1 MEEKTKMLLDAQEHP
16 EQFTDE
22 ALRQMQDDPEI
33 RALMEATAQGKRAL
47 MKHQLVESQEAI
59 DAAWQDFEAK
69 HFPKTA
75 NWLSPSG
82 RRAIPSSLF
91 TFHSSLHKVAAS
103 FIGLLFISGIAFAA
117 VHIARNYRNT
127 VGEDVKSPTQ
137 ETQIS
142 DSHQQALPT
151 DTTAIVPPI
160 VFDNVTLDS
169 ILPQIAQHYGYTVSF
184 HSDKSKS
191 LRLFLTWNPQDSIQ
205 KVTDKL
211 NLFEQIHI
219 ELDEQTMIVE

>member
-1 MEEKTKMLLDAQEHP
+1 MDEKTKILLDAQEHP

-33 RALMEATAQGKRAL
+33 RVLMEATAQGKRAL
-47 MKHQLVESQEAI
+47 MKQQPKASQEAI

-69 HFPKTA
+69 HFPKA
-75 NWLSPSG
+75 AKVS
-82 RRAIPSSLF
+82 I
-91 TFHSSLHKVAAS
+91 LHKVAAS
-103 FIGLLFISGIAFAA
+103 VIGLLFISGIAFAA
-117 VHIARNYRNT
+117 VHIVRNYRNA

-151 DTTAIVPPI
+151 DTTATVPPV

-169 ILPQIAQHYGYTVSF
+169 ILPQIARHYGYTVSF
-184 HSDKSKS
+184 RSDKSKP

-219 ELDEQTMIVE
+219 VLDEQAMIVE

>member
-1 MEEKTKMLLDAQEHP
+1 MDEKTKMLLDAQEHP

-33 RALMEATAQGKRAL
+33 RVLMEATAQGKRAL
-47 MKHQLVESQEAI
+47 MKQQPKASQEAI
-59 DAAWQDFEAK
+59 DAAWHDFEAK
-69 HFPKTA
+69 HFPKA
-75 NWLSPSG
+75 
-82 RRAIPSSLF
+82 A
-91 TFHSSLHKVAAS
+91 KVS
-103 FIGLLFISGIAFAA
+103 IL
-117 VHIARNYRNT
+117 
-127 VGEDVKSPTQ
+127 GEDVKSPTQ

-151 DTTAIVPPI
+151 DTAATVPPV

-169 ILPQIAQHYGYTVSF
+169 ILPQIARHYGYTVSF
-184 HSDKSKS
+184 RSDKSKP

-219 ELDEQTMIVE
+219 VLDEQTMIVE

>member
-1 MEEKTKMLLDAQEHP
+1 MDEKTKMLLDAQEHP

-33 RALMEATAQGKRAL
+33 RVLMEATAQGKRAL
-47 MKHQLVESQEAI
+47 MKQQPKASQEVI
-59 DAAWQDFEAK
+59 DAAWHDFEAK
-69 HFPKTA
+69 HFPKA
-75 NWLSPSG
+75 AKVS
-82 RRAIPSSLF
+82 I
-91 TFHSSLHKVAAS
+91 LHKVAAS
-103 FIGLLFISGIAFAA
+103 VIGLLFISGIAFAA
-117 VHIARNYRNT
+117 IHIVRNYRNA

-151 DTTAIVPPI
+151 DTTATVPPV

-169 ILPQIAQHYGYTVSF
+169 ILPQIARHYGYTVSF
-184 HSDKSKS
+184 RSDKSKP

-219 ELDEQTMIVE
+219 VLDEQIMIVE

>member
-1 MEEKTKMLLDAQEHP
+1 MDEKTKMLLDAQEHP

-22 ALRQMQDDPEI
+22 ALRQMQDDSEI

-47 MKHQLVESQEAI
+47 MKHQPAESQEAI

-69 HFPKTA
+69 HFPKA
-75 NWLSPSG
+75 AKVS
-82 RRAIPSSLF
+82 I
-91 TFHSSLHKVAAS
+91 LHKVAAS
-103 FIGLLFISGIAFAA
+103 FIGLLFVSGIALAA
-117 VHIARNYRNT
+117 VHIVRNYRNA

-142 DSHQQALPT
+142 DLHQQALPT
-151 DTTAIVPPI
+151 DTTATVPPV

-169 ILPQIAQHYGYTVSF
+169 ILPQIARHYGYTVSF
-184 HSDKSKS
+184 RSDQSKP

-219 ELDEQTMIVE
+219 VLNEQTMIVE

>member
-1 MEEKTKMLLDAQEHP
+1 MDEKTKMLLDAQEHP

-47 MKHQLVESQEAI
+47 MKHQSVASQEAI

-69 HFPKTA
+69 HFPKA
-75 NWLSPSG
+75 AKVS
-82 RRAIPSSLF
+82 I
-91 TFHSSLHKVAAS
+91 LHKVAAS
-103 FIGLLFISGIAFAA
+103 VIGLLFISGIAFAA
-117 VHIARNYRNT
+117 IHIVRNYRNA

-151 DTTAIVPPI
+151 DTTATVPPV

-169 ILPQIAQHYGYTVSF
+169 ILPQIARHYGYTVSF
-184 HSDKSKS
+184 RSDKSKP

-219 ELDEQTMIVE
+219 VLDEQTMIVE

>member
-1 MEEKTKMLLDAQEHP
+1 MDEKTKMLLDAQEHP

-22 ALRQMQDDPEI
+22 ALRQMQDDSEI

-47 MKHQLVESQEAI
+47 MKHQPVESQEAI

-69 HFPKTA
+69 HFPKA
-75 NWLSPSG
+75 AKVS
-82 RRAIPSSLF
+82 I
-91 TFHSSLHKVAAS
+91 LHKVAAS

-117 VHIARNYRNT
+117 VHIVRNYRNA

-151 DTTAIVPPI
+151 DTTATVPPV

-184 HSDKSKS
+184 RSDKSKP

-219 ELDEQTMIVE
+219 VLDEQTMIVE

>member
-1 MEEKTKMLLDAQEHP
+1 MNEKTKMLLDAQEHP

-22 ALRQMQDDPEI
+22 VLRQMQDNPEI
-33 RALMEATAQGKRAL
+33 RALMEATALGKRAL
-47 MKHQLVESQEAI
+47 MKHQPVESQEAI

-69 HFPKTA
+69 HFPKATKV
-75 NWLSPSG
+75 S
-82 RRAIPSSLF
+82 I
-91 TFHSSLHKVAAS
+91 LHKMAAS
-103 FIGLLFISGIAFAA
+103 FISLLFISGIAFAA
-117 VHIARNYRNT
+117 VHIVRNYR
-127 VGEDVKSPTQ
+127 EDVKSPTQ

-142 DSHQQALPT
+142 DSHQQAVPT
-151 DTTAIVPPI
+151 DTTATVPPV

-169 ILPQIAQHYGYTVSF
+169 ILPQIARHYGYIVSF
-184 HSDKSKS
+184 RSDKSKP

-219 ELDEQTMIVE
+219 VLDEQTMIVE

>member
-1 MEEKTKMLLDAQEHP
+1 MDEKTKMLLDAQEHP

-47 MKHQLVESQEAI
+47 MKHQPAASQEAI

-69 HFPKTA
+69 HFPKA
-75 NWLSPSG
+75 AKVS
-82 RRAIPSSLF
+82 F
-91 TFHSSLHKVAAS
+91 HKVAAS

-117 VHIARNYRNT
+117 IHIVRNHRST
-127 VGEDVKSPTQ
+127 VREDVKSPTQ

-142 DSHQQALPT
+142 DSYQQALPT
-151 DTTAIVPPI
+151 DTTATISPV

-169 ILPQIAQHYGYTVSF
+169 ILPQIAQYYGYTVSF
-184 HSDKSKS
+184 RSDKSKP

-211 NLFEQIHI
+211 NLFDQIHI
-219 ELDEQTMIVE
+219 VLDEQTMVVE

>member
-1 MEEKTKMLLDAQEHP
+1 MNEKTKMLLDAQEHP

-22 ALRQMQDDPEI
+22 ALRQMEEDPEI
-33 RALMEATAQGKRAL
+33 RALMEATALGKRAL
-47 MKHQLVESQEAI
+47 MKHQPEESQETI

-75 NWLSPSG
+75 KVS
-82 RRAIPSSLF
+82 I
-91 TFHSSLHKVAAS
+91 LHKIAAS

-117 VHIARNYRNT
+117 VHIVRNYRDA
-127 VGEDVKSPTQ
+127 VGENVKSPTQ

-142 DSHQQALPT
+142 NSHQQALPT
-151 DTTAIVPPI
+151 DTTATVPPV

-169 ILPQIAQHYGYTVSF
+169 ILPQIARHYGYSVSF
-184 HSDKSKS
+184 RSDKSKP

-219 ELDEQTMIVE
+219 VLEEQTMIVE

>member
-1 MEEKTKMLLDAQEHP
+1 MDEKTKMLLDAQEHP

-33 RALMEATAQGKRAL
+33 RVLMEATAQGKRAL

-69 HFPKTA
+69 HFPKA
-75 NWLSPSG
+75 AKVS
-82 RRAIPSSLF
+82 I
-91 TFHSSLHKVAAS
+91 LHKVAAS
-103 FIGLLFISGIAFAA
+103 VIGLLFISGIAFAA
-117 VHIARNYRNT
+117 IHIVRNYRNA

-151 DTTAIVPPI
+151 DTTATVPPV

-169 ILPQIAQHYGYTVSF
+169 ILPQIARHYGYTVSF
-184 HSDKSKS
+184 RSDKSKP

-219 ELDEQTMIVE
+219 VLDEQTMIVE

>member
-22 ALRQMQDDPEI
+22 ALRQMQDDSEI
-33 RALMEATAQGKRAL
+33 HALMEATAQGKRAL

-69 HFPKTA
+69 HFPKA
-75 NWLSPSG
+75 AKVS
-82 RRAIPSSLF
+82 I
-91 TFHSSLHKVAAS
+91 LHKMAAS

-117 VHIARNYRNT
+117 VHIVRNYRNA

-151 DTTAIVPPI
+151 DTTATVPPV

-169 ILPQIAQHYGYTVSF
+169 ILPQIARHYGYTVSF
-184 HSDKSKS
+184 RSDKSKP

-219 ELDEQTMIVE
+219 VLDEQTMIVE

>member
-1 MEEKTKMLLDAQEHP
+1 MDEKTKMLLDAQEHP

-33 RALMEATAQGKRAL
+33 RVLMEATVQGKRAL
-47 MKHQLVESQEAI
+47 MKHQPVESQEAI
-59 DAAWQDFEAK
+59 DSAWQDFEAK
-69 HFPKTA
+69 YFPKA
-75 NWLSPSG
+75 AKVS
-82 RRAIPSSLF
+82 I
-91 TFHSSLHKVAAS
+91 LHKVAAS
-103 FIGLLFISGIAFAA
+103 VIGLLFISGIAFAA
-117 VHIARNYRNT
+117 IHIVRNYRNA

-151 DTTAIVPPI
+151 DTTATVPPV

-169 ILPQIAQHYGYTVSF
+169 ILPQIARHYGYTVSF
-184 HSDKSKS
+184 RSDKSKP

-219 ELDEQTMIVE
+219 VLDEQTMIVE

>member
-1 MEEKTKMLLDAQEHP
+1 MDEKTKMLLDAQEHP

-47 MKHQLVESQEAI
+47 MKHQSVASQEAI

-69 HFPKTA
+69 HFPKA
-75 NWLSPSG
+75 AKVS
-82 RRAIPSSLF
+82 I
-91 TFHSSLHKVAAS
+91 LHKVAAS

-117 VHIARNYRNT
+117 VHIVRNYRNA

-142 DSHQQALPT
+142 DSHQQAMPA
-151 DTTAIVPPI
+151 DTTATVPPI

-169 ILPQIAQHYGYTVSF
+169 ILPQIARHYGYTVSF
-184 HSDKSKS
+184 RSDKSKS

-219 ELDEQTMIVE
+219 VLDEQTMIVE

>member
-1 MEEKTKMLLDAQEHP
+1 MDEKTKMLLDAQEHP

-33 RALMEATAQGKRAL
+33 RVLMEATAQGKRAL
-47 MKHQLVESQEAI
+47 MKQQPKASQEAI

-69 HFPKTA
+69 HFPKA
-75 NWLSPSG
+75 AKVS
-82 RRAIPSSLF
+82 I
-91 TFHSSLHKVAAS
+91 LHKVAAS

-117 VHIARNYRNT
+117 VHIVRNYRNA
-127 VGEDVKSPTQ
+127 VGEDVKSSTL

-142 DSHQQALPT
+142 DLHQQALPT
-151 DTTAIVPPI
+151 DTTATVSPV

-169 ILPQIAQHYGYTVSF
+169 ILPQIARHYGYTVSF
-184 HSDKSKS
+184 RSDKSKP
-191 LRLFLTWNPQDSIQ
+191 LRMFLTWNPQDSIQ

-219 ELDEQTMIVE
+219 VLDEQTMIVE

>member
-47 MKHQLVESQEAI
+47 MKQQPVESQEAI
-59 DAAWQDFEAK
+59 DDAWQDFEAK
-69 HFPKTA
+69 HFPKA
-75 NWLSPSG
+75 EKVS
-82 RRAIPSSLF
+82 I
-91 TFHSSLHKVAAS
+91 LHKVVAS
-103 FIGLLFISGIAFAA
+103 FIGLLFVSGIALAA
-117 VHIARNYRNT
+117 VHIVRNYRNA
-127 VGEDVKSPTQ
+127 VGEDVKSSTQ

-142 DSHQQALPT
+142 DLHQQALPT
-151 DTTAIVPPI
+151 DTTATISPV

-169 ILPQIAQHYGYTVSF
+169 ILPQIARHYDYTVSF
-184 HSDKSKS
+184 RSDKSKP
-191 LRLFLTWNPQDSIQ
+191 LRLFLTWNPLDSIQ

-219 ELDEQTMIVE
+219 VLDEQTMIVE

>member
-1 MEEKTKMLLDAQEHP
+1 MDEKTKMLLDAQEHP

-22 ALRQMQDDPEI
+22 ALRQMQDDSEI

-47 MKHQLVESQEAI
+47 MKHQPVASQEAI
-59 DAAWQDFEAK
+59 DDAWQDFEAK
-69 HFPKTA
+69 HFPKA
-75 NWLSPSG
+75 AKVS
-82 RRAIPSSLF
+82 I
-91 TFHSSLHKVAAS
+91 LHKVAAS
-103 FIGLLFISGIAFAA
+103 FIGLLFVSGIALAA
-117 VHIARNYRNT
+117 VHIVRNYRNA
-127 VGEDVKSPTQ
+127 VGEDVKIPTQ

-142 DSHQQALPT
+142 DLHQQVLPT
-151 DTTAIVPPI
+151 DTTAAVSPV

-169 ILPQIAQHYGYTVSF
+169 ILPQIARHYSYTVSF
-184 HSDKSKS
+184 RSDKSKP

-219 ELDEQTMIVE
+219 VLNEQTMIVE

>member
-47 MKHQLVESQEAI
+47 MKHQPIMSQEAI
-59 DAAWQDFEAK
+59 DAAWQDFEEK
-69 HFPKTA
+69 LKNEKIEELKSQRYF
-75 NWLSPSG
+75 NLSILQSFN
-82 RRAIPSSLF
+82 SF
-91 TFHSSLHKVAAS
+91 QKVAAS
-103 FIGLLFISGIAFAA
+103 FIGLLFVSGIAFAA
-117 VHIARNYRNT
+117 VHIVRNYSNA

-137 ETQIS
+137 ETKIS
-142 DSHQQALPT
+142 GSHQQALPT
-151 DTTAIVPPI
+151 DTTATVPPV

-211 NLFEQIHI
+211 NLFELIHI
-219 ELDEQTMIVE
+219 VLEEQTMIVE

>member
-22 ALRQMQDDPEI
+22 ALRQMQDDSEI
-33 RALMEATAQGKRAL
+33 HALMEATAQGKRAL

-69 HFPKTA
+69 HFPKA
-75 NWLSPSG
+75 AKVS
-82 RRAIPSSLF
+82 I
-91 TFHSSLHKVAAS
+91 LHKVAAS
-103 FIGLLFISGIAFAA
+103 VIGLLFISGIAFAA
-117 VHIARNYRNT
+117 IHIVRNYRNA

-151 DTTAIVPPI
+151 DTTATVPPV

-169 ILPQIAQHYGYTVSF
+169 ILPQIARHYGYTVSF
-184 HSDKSKS
+184 RSDKSKP

-219 ELDEQTMIVE
+219 VLDEQTMIVE

>member
-1 MEEKTKMLLDAQEHP
+1 MDEKTKMLLDAQEHP

-33 RALMEATAQGKRAL
+33 RVLMEATAQGKRAF
-47 MKHQLVESQEAI
+47 MKHQPKESHEAI

-69 HFPKTA
+69 HFPKA
-75 NWLSPSG
+75 AKVS
-82 RRAIPSSLF
+82 I
-91 TFHSSLHKVAAS
+91 LHKVAAS
-103 FIGLLFISGIAFAA
+103 VIGLLFISGIAFAA
-117 VHIARNYRNT
+117 IHIVRNYRNA

-151 DTTAIVPPI
+151 DTTATVPPV

-169 ILPQIAQHYGYTVSF
+169 ILPQIAQHYGYTVF
-184 HSDKSKS
+184 FRSDKSKP

-219 ELDEQTMIVE
+219 VLDEQTMIVE

>member
-22 ALRQMQDDPEI
+22 ALRQMQDDSEI
-33 RALMEATAQGKRAL
+33 HALMEATAQGKRAL

-69 HFPKTA
+69 HFPKA
-75 NWLSPSG
+75 AKVS
-82 RRAIPSSLF
+82 I
-91 TFHSSLHKVAAS
+91 LHKMAAS

-117 VHIARNYRNT
+117 VHIVRNYRNA

-142 DSHQQALPT
+142 DLHQQAFPT
-151 DTTAIVPPI
+151 DTTVTVPPV

-169 ILPQIAQHYGYTVSF
+169 ILPQIARHYGYTVSF
-184 HSDKSKS
+184 RSNKSKP

-211 NLFEQIHI
+211 NLFELIHI
-219 ELDEQTMIVE
+219 VLEEQTMIVE

>member
-1 MEEKTKMLLDAQEHP
+1 MDEKTKMLLDAQEHP

-47 MKHQLVESQEAI
+47 MKHQPVESQEAI

-69 HFPKTA
+69 HFPKA
-75 NWLSPSG
+75 AKVS
-82 RRAIPSSLF
+82 I
-91 TFHSSLHKVAAS
+91 LHKVAAS
-103 FIGLLFISGIAFAA
+103 FIGLLFISGITFAA
-117 VHIARNYRNT
+117 IHIVRNYRNA
-127 VGEDVKSPTQ
+127 VGEDVKSSTQ

-142 DSHQQALPT
+142 DFHQQALPT
-151 DTTAIVPPI
+151 DTTATVPPV

-169 ILPQIAQHYGYTVSF
+169 ILPQIARHYGYTVSF
-184 HSDKSKS
+184 CSDKSKP

-219 ELDEQTMIVE
+219 VLDEQTMIVE

>member
-1 MEEKTKMLLDAQEHP
+1 MDEKTKMLLDAQEHP

-33 RALMEATAQGKRAL
+33 RVLMEATAQGKRAL
-47 MKHQLVESQEAI
+47 MKHQPVASQEAI
-59 DAAWQDFEAK
+59 DAAWKDFEAK
-69 HFPKTA
+69 HFPKA
-75 NWLSPSG
+75 AKVS
-82 RRAIPSSLF
+82 I
-91 TFHSSLHKVAAS
+91 LHKVAAS
-103 FIGLLFISGIAFAA
+103 VIGLLFISGIAFAA
-117 VHIARNYRNT
+117 IHIVRNYRNA
-127 VGEDVKSPTQ
+127 VGEDVKSPTH

-151 DTTAIVPPI
+151 DTTATVPPV

-169 ILPQIAQHYGYTVSF
+169 ILPQIARHYGYTVSF
-184 HSDKSKS
+184 RSDKSKP

-219 ELDEQTMIVE
+219 VLDEQTMIVE

>member
-1 MEEKTKMLLDAQEHP
+1 MDEKTKMLLDAQEHP

-33 RALMEATAQGKRAL
+33 RVLMEATAQGKRAL
-47 MKHQLVESQEAI
+47 MKQQPKASQEAI

-69 HFPKTA
+69 HFPKA
-75 NWLSPSG
+75 AKVS
-82 RRAIPSSLF
+82 I
-91 TFHSSLHKVAAS
+91 LHKVAAS

-117 VHIARNYRNT
+117 VHIVRNYRNA

-151 DTTAIVPPI
+151 DTTATVPPV

-169 ILPQIAQHYGYTVSF
+169 ILPQIARHYGYTVSF
-184 HSDKSKS
+184 RSDKSKP

-219 ELDEQTMIVE
+219 VLDEQTMIVE

>member
-1 MEEKTKMLLDAQEHP
+1 MDEKTKILLDAQEHP

-33 RALMEATAQGKRAL
+33 RVLMEATAQGKRAL
-47 MKHQLVESQEAI
+47 MKQQPKASQEAI

-69 HFPKTA
+69 HFPKA
-75 NWLSPSG
+75 AKVS
-82 RRAIPSSLF
+82 I
-91 TFHSSLHKVAAS
+91 LHKVAAS
-103 FIGLLFISGIAFAA
+103 VIGLLFISGIAFAA
-117 VHIARNYRNT
+117 VHIVRNYRNA

-151 DTTAIVPPI
+151 DTTATVPPI

-169 ILPQIAQHYGYTVSF
+169 ILPQIARHYGYTVSF
-184 HSDKSKS
+184 RSDKSKP

-219 ELDEQTMIVE
+219 VLDEQAMIVE

>member
-1 MEEKTKMLLDAQEHP
+1 MDEKTKMLLDAQEHP

-33 RALMEATAQGKRAL
+33 RALMEATALGKRAL
-47 MKHQLVESQEAI
+47 MKHQPKESREAI

-69 HFPKTA
+69 HFPKTE
-75 NWLSPSG
+75 N
-82 RRAIPSSLF
+82 SSLF

-117 VHIARNYRNT
+117 VHIVRNYRNT
-127 VGEDVKSPTQ
+127 VGADVKSPTQ

-151 DTTAIVPPI
+151 DTTATVPPV

-169 ILPQIAQHYGYTVSF
+169 ILPQIARHYGYTVSF
-184 HSDKSKS
+184 RSDKSKP

-219 ELDEQTMIVE
+219 VLDEKTMIVE

>member
-1 MEEKTKMLLDAQEHP
+1 MDEKTKMLLDAQEHP

-33 RALMEATAQGKRAL
+33 RVLMEATAQGKRAL
-47 MKHQLVESQEAI
+47 MKQQPKASQEAI
-59 DAAWQDFEAK
+59 DDAWQDFEAK
-69 HFPKTA
+69 HFPKA
-75 NWLSPSG
+75 AKVS
-82 RRAIPSSLF
+82 I
-91 TFHSSLHKVAAS
+91 LHKMAAS

-117 VHIARNYRNT
+117 VHIVRNYRNA

-151 DTTAIVPPI
+151 DTTATVPPV

-169 ILPQIAQHYGYTVSF
+169 ILPQIARHYGYTVSF
-184 HSDKSKS
+184 RSDKSKP

-219 ELDEQTMIVE
+219 VLDEQTMIVE

>member
-1 MEEKTKMLLDAQEHP
+1 MDEKTKMLLDAQEHP

-33 RALMEATAQGKRAL
+33 RVLMEATAQGKRAL
-47 MKHQLVESQEAI
+47 MKQQPKASQEAI
-59 DAAWQDFEAK
+59 DAAWHDFEAK
-69 HFPKTA
+69 HFPKA
-75 NWLSPSG
+75 AKVS
-82 RRAIPSSLF
+82 I
-91 TFHSSLHKVAAS
+91 LHKVAAS
-103 FIGLLFISGIAFAA
+103 VIGLLFISGIAFAA
-117 VHIARNYRNT
+117 IHIVRNYRNA

-137 ETQIS
+137 ETQNS

-151 DTTAIVPPI
+151 DTTATVPPV

-169 ILPQIAQHYGYTVSF
+169 ILPQIARHYGYTVSF
-184 HSDKSKS
+184 RSDKSKP

-219 ELDEQTMIVE
+219 VLDEQTMIVE

>member
-1 MEEKTKMLLDAQEHP
+1 MDEKTKMLLDAQEHP

-33 RALMEATAQGKRAL
+33 RVLMEATAQGKRAL
-47 MKHQLVESQEAI
+47 MKQQPKASQEAI

-69 HFPKTA
+69 HFPKA
-75 NWLSPSG
+75 AKVS
-82 RRAIPSSLF
+82 I
-91 TFHSSLHKVAAS
+91 LHKVAAS
-103 FIGLLFISGIAFAA
+103 VIGLLFISGIAFAA
-117 VHIARNYRNT
+117 IHIVRNYRNA

-151 DTTAIVPPI
+151 DTTATVPPV

-169 ILPQIAQHYGYTVSF
+169 ILPQIARHYGYTVSF
-184 HSDKSKS
+184 RSDKSKP

-219 ELDEQTMIVE
+219 VLDEQTMIVE

>member
-1 MEEKTKMLLDAQEHP
+1 MDEKTKMLLDAQEHP

-47 MKHQLVESQEAI
+47 MKHQSVASQEAI

-69 HFPKTA
+69 HFPKA
-75 NWLSPSG
+75 AKVS
-82 RRAIPSSLF
+82 I
-91 TFHSSLHKVAAS
+91 LHKMAAS

-117 VHIARNYRNT
+117 VHIVSNYRNA

-151 DTTAIVPPI
+151 DTTATVPPV

-169 ILPQIAQHYGYTVSF
+169 ILPQIARHYGYTVSF
-184 HSDKSKS
+184 RSDKSKP

-219 ELDEQTMIVE
+219 VLDEQTMIVE

>member
-1 MEEKTKMLLDAQEHP
+1 MDEKTKMLLDAQEHP

-47 MKHQLVESQEAI
+47 MKHQPVASQEAI
-59 DAAWQDFEAK
+59 DDAWQDFEAK
-69 HFPKTA
+69 HFPKA
-75 NWLSPSG
+75 AKVS
-82 RRAIPSSLF
+82 I
-91 TFHSSLHKVAAS
+91 LHKVAAS
-103 FIGLLFISGIAFAA
+103 FIGLLFVSGIALAA
-117 VHIARNYRNT
+117 VHIVRNYRNA
-127 VGEDVKSPTQ
+127 VIEGVKTPTQ

-142 DSHQQALPT
+142 DLHQQALPT
-151 DTTAIVPPI
+151 DTTATVPPV

-169 ILPQIAQHYGYTVSF
+169 ILPQIARHYGYTVSF
-184 HSDKSKS
+184 RSDKSKP
-191 LRLFLTWNPQDSIQ
+191 LRMFLTWNPQDSIQ

-219 ELDEQTMIVE
+219 VLDEQTMIVE

>member
-1 MEEKTKMLLDAQEHP
+1 MDEKTKMLLDAQEHP

-33 RALMEATAQGKRAL
+33 RVLMEATAQGKRAF
-47 MKHQLVESQEAI
+47 MKHQPKESHEAI

-69 HFPKTA
+69 HFPKA
-75 NWLSPSG
+75 AKVS
-82 RRAIPSSLF
+82 I
-91 TFHSSLHKVAAS
+91 LHKVAAS

-117 VHIARNYRNT
+117 VHIVRNYRNA

-151 DTTAIVPPI
+151 DTTATVPPV

-169 ILPQIAQHYGYTVSF
+169 ILPQIAQYYGYTVF
-184 HSDKSKS
+184 FRSDKSKP

-219 ELDEQTMIVE
+219 VLDEQTMIVE